1 MTALQICLVSRA
13 SDCALFRACRSP
25 TPEPLSSD
33 EFAALK
39 ALSVSL
45 PPPTIPGDIESRLL
59 QLGYIEE
66 VLGNLVLTD
75 EGVKRIDLGK

>member
-1 MTALQICLVSRA
+1 
-13 SDCALFRACRSP
+13 
-25 TPEPLSSD
+25 
-33 EFAALK
+33 LK

-75 EGVKRIDLGK
+75 EGVKRIAIGK

>member
-1 MTALQICLVSRA
+1 MPKS
-13 SDCALFRACRSP
+13 

-39 ALSVSL
+39 AVSISL
-45 PPPTIPGDIESRLL
+45 PSPAIPAEIESRLL

-75 EGVKRIDLGK
+75 EGVKRIALGE

>member
-1 MTALQICLVSRA
+1 MPKS
-13 SDCALFRACRSP
+13 
-25 TPEPLSSD
+25 TPESLSSD

-39 ALSVSL
+39 AVRVSL
-45 PPPTIPGDIESRLL
+45 PSPAISSEIESRLL

-75 EGVKRIDLGK
+75 DGMKRIAIGE